1 MQKKEGLRVH
11 EKDTIAA
18 ISTPLGEGG
27 IGIVRMSGPG
37 TFSIAEKVFEKSSS
51 KEDNYPAARK
61 LYHGF
66 IFNKNRQKID
76 EVLVAFMPAPY
87 TYTREDVVEIN
98 CHSGI
103 ITLRMILETLMD
115 AGCRLAEPGEFTKRA
130 FVNGRID
137 LSQAEAVMNIIKAR
151 SEEALQYAVKGL
163 QGELSDKIKK
173 IRGEI
178 NEVRAPLE
186 ASFDYPEEFDSQLLD
201 ELNAENQLESI
212 KAMIEDLLESVE
224 RSKAYTEGVS
234 VAIIGRPNVGK
245 SSLLNVILKQQK
257 AIVHEMPGT
266 TRDMLEGFINLG
278 GYPINLVD
286 TAGIQGTDDPVEKEG
301 ILRSKQ
307 AAERAKLLIMVFD
320 GSSPWS
326 KMDEEILKLKS
337 DQQGLVVVVNKSD
350 LERTLTRERL
360 EENIDHGE
368 VIETSAVKGEG
379 IDLLEKAVTRQ
390 LDRMLGHNEE
400 ATVMVTLRHK
410 NILEEALL
418 SVSEAKEELNEQPPE
433 IVSLSLQQAWQKMGE
448 ITGETMNEDLL
459 DHIFSEF
466 CLGK

>member
-1 MQKKEGLRVH
+1 ML

-27 IGIVRMSGPG
+27 IGIVRMSGPDA
-37 TFSIAEKVFEKSSS
+37 FSIAEKLFEKSSG
-51 KEDNYPAARK
+51 KEDNYPVARK

-66 IFNKNRQKID
+66 IYDNNRQEID

-87 TYTREDVVEIN
+87 TYTREDVVEVN

-103 ITLRMILETLMD
+103 ITLRMILEALISK
-115 AGCRLAEPGEFTKRA
+115 GCRLADPGEFTKRA
-130 FVNGRID
+130 FINGRID

-151 SEEALQYAVKGL
+151 SEEALQFAVKGL
-163 QGELSDKIKK
+163 QGELSDKIKE
-173 IRGEI
+173 IRDEI
-178 NEVRAPLE
+178 NAVRAPLE
-186 ASFDYPEEFDSQLLD
+186 ASFDYPEEFDGQLLD
-201 ELNAENQLESI
+201 EHNAENQLRTI

-234 VAIIGRPNVGK
+234 VAIIGKPNVGK
-245 SSLLNVILKQQK
+245 SSLLNVLLKQQK
-257 AIVHEMPGT
+257 AIVHELPGT

-301 ILRSKQ
+301 ILRSRQ

-320 GSSPWS
+320 GSRPWT
-326 KMDEEILKLKS
+326 KVDEEILKLKS
-337 DQQGLVVVVNKSD
+337 DQQGLVVVINKSD
-350 LERTLTRERL
+350 LERKLTGEMF
-360 EENIDHGE
+360 EEKIGHGE
-368 VIETSAVKGEG
+368 VIETSAIKGEG

-390 LDRMLGHNEE
+390 LDGMLGHNDE
-400 ATVMVTLRHK
+400 ATVMVTIRHK
-410 NILEEALL
+410 EALEEAMFIIN
-418 SVSEAKEELNEQPPE
+418 EAKEELYKQPPE
-433 IVSLSLQQAWQKMGE
+433 IISLSLQQAWKKLGE
-448 ITGETMNEDLL
+448 IIGESMNEDLL

>member
-1 MQKKEGLRVH
+1 MH

-27 IGIVRMSGPG
+27 IGIVRMSGPD
-37 TFSIAEKVFEKSSS
+37 TFQITKNVFKKSS
-51 KEDNYPAARK
+51 KREDNYPVARK

-66 IFNKNRQKID
+66 IYDQNRKKID
-76 EVLVAFMPAPY
+76 EVLVSFMPAPY

-103 ITLRMILETLMD
+103 ITLRMILETLLG

-130 FVNGRID
+130 FINGRID
-137 LSQAEAVMNIIKAR
+137 LTQAEAVMNIIKAR
-151 SEEALQYAVKGL
+151 SEEAQQFALKGL
-163 QGELSDKIKK
+163 QGELTDKIKEIK
-173 IRGEI
+173 DEI
-178 NEVRAPLE
+178 NTVRAPLE
-186 ASFDYPEEFDSQLLD
+186 ASFDYPEEFEEELLEEHNVEFQLKV
-201 ELNAENQLESI
+201 I
-212 KAMIEDLLESVE
+212 KEMIEDLLESVE

-234 VAIIGRPNVGK
+234 VAIIGKPNVGK
-245 SSLLNVILKQQK
+245 SSLLNILLKQQK

-320 GSSPWS
+320 GSRAWS
-326 KMDEEILKLKS
+326 KMDEEILNLKK
-337 DQQGLVVVVNKSD
+337 DQQGLVIVVNKSD
-350 LERTLTRERL
+350 LEKAVTIEMLKEK
-360 EENIDHGE
+360 IDQGE

-390 LDRMLGHNEE
+390 LDRMLGYNEE

-410 NILEEALL
+410 KILEEALL
-418 SVSEAKEELNEQPPE
+418 RINEAEKELYKQPLEIISLN
-433 IVSLSLQQAWQKMGE
+433 LQQAWQKMGE
-448 ITGETMNEDLL
+448 ISGETISEDLL
-459 DHIFSEF
+459 DQIFSEF